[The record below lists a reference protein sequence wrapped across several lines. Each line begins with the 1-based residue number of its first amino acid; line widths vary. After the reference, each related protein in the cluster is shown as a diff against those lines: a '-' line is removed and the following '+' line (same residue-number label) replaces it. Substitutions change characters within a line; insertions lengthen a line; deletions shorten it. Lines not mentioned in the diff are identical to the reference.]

1 MSKHLIFEDTKNITE
16 HLKLLENTQPVLQDI
31 VNEIV
36 NTGVTPTLTDIQT
49 LVSVLRS
56 FSEKQQKEY
65 VTDYLRDKLID
76 TVPNPQIGG
85 LKINNEALKNL
96 IEVSDCTELLKHLET
111 LYQKIHLYW
120 RGYFDFKYYTL
131 NQKVIEVSGIGK
143 QLLTERFRVYTS
155 DKGLEVYNVVK
166 QVVDN
171 LELLEDKIHV
181 NSLYK
186 DAKMNIAPSFKFLRV
201 ENGKWLI
208 DYNYIAR
215 IE

>member
-1 MSKHLIFEDTKNITE
+1 MSKHLIFEDTKNIAE

-31 VNEIV
+31 VNDIV
-36 NTGVTPTLTDIQT
+36 NTGVAPVLTDIQA
-49 LVSVLRS
+49 LVSVFHS

-76 TVPNPQIGG
+76 TVPSPHIGG
-85 LKINNEALKNL
+85 LKINNEALKDL
-96 IEVSDCTELLKHLET
+96 IEVPDCTELL
-111 LYQKIHLYW
+111 IHLYW

-131 NQKVIEVSGIGK
+131 NQKVIEVSESGK
-143 QLLTERFRVYTS
+143 QLLTERFRVYAS
-155 DKGLEVYNVVK
+155 DKGLEVYNMVK

-181 NSLYK
+181 NSLYSNN
-186 DAKMNIAPSFKFLRV
+186 KMNIAPSFKFLKV

-208 DYNYIAR
+208 DYNYIAK